1 MIPSFNL
8 WWFMM
13 RHRTWRHYVMI
24 SLSNKLSQNVNLR
37 WFLLLICDGLWCGIG
52 PEDIMWQFIFSQS
65 SICGVDDAIIIKMLP
80 SLVHSGV
87 HWWCMTKFY
96 ISSESLNRHL
106 SLNWCPGAHIF
117 YWPMAIFWT
126 NRYKMKLSWRWSQFV
141 MIFSFN
147 MWLFMMRH
155 RTWRHYVTISHF
167 TKFNLWR

>member
-1 MIPSFNL
+1 VLTIFIDWWPYFEQTKCQFVMIPSFNL

-96 ISSESLNRHL
+96 ISSPKLKL
-106 SLNWCPGAHIF
+106 MPWC
-117 YWPMAIFWT
+117 
-126 NRYKMKLSWRWSQFV
+126 
-141 MIFSFN
+141 
-147 MWLFMMRH
+147 
-155 RTWRHYVTISHF
+155 SHF
-167 TKFNLWR
+167 LLTDGHILNKPLQNEIVVEMKSICDDFFF